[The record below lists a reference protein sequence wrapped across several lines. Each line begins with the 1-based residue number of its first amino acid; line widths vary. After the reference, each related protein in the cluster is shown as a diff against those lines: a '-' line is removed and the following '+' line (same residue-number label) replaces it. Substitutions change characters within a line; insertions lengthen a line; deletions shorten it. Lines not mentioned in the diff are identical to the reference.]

1 MSKFTMNKPPVR
13 KTNAYAPS
21 NPSFVA
27 RRDHSGSRDDAP
39 RFGGNNGGGNRGGYS
54 SGRGR
59 PDSKNLVS
67 FNGGNIANSVISERF
82 NTTMLKTNSP
92 ETFDNGPVVRII
104 PLGGTSEV
112 GMNMTA
118 IECGNDI
125 IVVDC
130 GMGFG
135 GGDKFPGVDYVI
147 PDTEYL
153 EQNLDRIRGVIFT
166 HGHLD
171 HIGAAPYI
179 LPKLSGVPI
188 FGMPLTLA
196 LLKNRLQEF
205 KLEERI
211 IAKIIKPELAL
222 TLGCFQINFF
232 RLNHSIPDVVGLDIN
247 TPMGRIA
254 YCTDWKF
261 DNTPFDGQISD
272 YAKLANMGED
282 GVRLLLTDSLGVL
295 KPGYQISEK
304 AIGAT
309 IKKIVEE
316 CEGRVIIASF
326 STTISRVQF
335 TVDACVATGRKLSL
349 VGRSMVTN
357 FKTCFELGYIK
368 VPPNLLVEMA
378 DIPNLPPDKVC
389 ILSTGSQGEDMAALS
404 RMARDEHPQV
414 RLQGGDSVIFT
425 SNPIPGNE
433 DSVQELIARLS
444 RKGVSVYQNKEFQLH
459 VSGHA
464 CQEDLKLL
472 MALTKPDYL
481 QPIHGDHF
489 MLRKVGELGAG
500 MGVPYNHCLIG
511 ENGRIIEMRHNEVV
525 LTEDIITQNYV
536 LVDGTGVGSVSEAV
550 LMERRQMATEGIV
563 MITVTLNKNRAL
575 ATAPEI
581 SSRGFVYIKTTKD
594 YLDEIKNTL
603 ESDLKRIMESPNLDT
618 NSPTFFA
625 DLRSEVKSSV
635 TGFILKNLEKNP
647 IVVPVIVQA

>member
-1 MSKFTMNKPPVR
+1 MMRTAPPR

-21 NPSFVA
+21 NPTFVS
-27 RRDHSGSRDDAP
+27 RRDEHSNPSRDEAP
-39 RFGGNNGGGNRGGYS
+39 RYNGGGNRG
-54 SGRGR
+54 GR

-67 FNGGNIANSVISERF
+67 FNGGNIANSVISSRF
-82 NTTMLKTNSP
+82 NTSLLTTKSP
-92 ETFDNGPVVRII
+92 ATFDNGPVVRII

-153 EQNLDRIRGVIFT
+153 EKNLDKVRGVIFT

-222 TLGCFQINFF
+222 ILGCFKINFF
-232 RLNHSIPDVVGLDIN
+232 RLNHSIPDVVGLDID

-272 YAKLANMGED
+272 YAKLANMGDD
-282 GVRLLLTDSLGVL
+282 GIRLLLTDSLGVL

-304 AIGAT
+304 AIGAS
-309 IKKIVEE
+309 IKKIFQE
-316 CEGRVIIASF
+316 CEGRIIVTSF
-326 STTISRVQF
+326 STTIARIQF
-335 TVDACVATGRKLSL
+335 TVDACVATDRKLSL

-378 DIPNLPPDKVC
+378 DVPKLPPNKIC

-404 RMARDEHPQV
+404 RMSRDEHMQIK
-414 RLQGGDSVIFT
+414 LQGGDSVIFT

-433 DSVQELIARLS
+433 DSVADLIARLS

-481 QPIHGDHF
+481 QPIHGDHY
-489 MLRKVGELGAG
+489 MLRKVGELGAA
-500 MGVPYNHCLIG
+500 MGIPFNHCLIG
-511 ENGRIIEMRHNEVV
+511 ENGRIIEMRKDEVV
-525 LTEDIITQNYV
+525 LTEDVITQNYI
-536 LVDGTGVGSVSEAV
+536 LVDGTGVGAVSEAV
-550 LMERRQMATEGIV
+550 LMERRQMSTEGTVVVTIV
-563 MITVTLNKNRAL
+563 LNKKREV
-575 ATAPEI
+575 TARPEI
-581 SSRGFVYIKTTKD
+581 SSRGFVYIKTNKD
-594 YLDEIKNTL
+594 YIDEIRNYLADELKKMSTNPNFNPNT
-603 ESDLKRIMESPNLDT
+603 ETFFSDLRNEI
-618 NSPTFFA
+618 
-625 DLRSEVKSSV
+625 KSLT
-635 TGFILKNLEKNP
+635 TGYIAKNLEKNP
-647 IVVPVIVQA
+647 IIVPVIIVV

>member
-1 MSKFTMNKPPVR
+1 MLRNAPTR
-13 KTNAYAPS
+13 KTNAYAPNS
-21 NPSFVA
+21 PSFVS
-27 RRDHSGSRDDAP
+27 RRDHSGSRDEGP
-39 RFGGNNGGGNRGGYS
+39 GYRGNNGRS
-54 SGRGR
+54 GR

-67 FNGGNIANSVISERF
+67 FNGGNIANSVISSRF
-82 NTTMLKTNSP
+82 NTSLLATKSP
-92 ETFDNGPVVRII
+92 ESFDNGPVVRII

-153 EQNLDRIRGVIFT
+153 EANIAKIRGVIFT

-272 YAKLANMGED
+272 YAKLANMGDD

-309 IKKIVEE
+309 IKKIFQE
-316 CEGRVIIASF
+316 CEGRIIVTSF
-326 STTISRVQF
+326 STTIARIQF

-368 VPPNLLVEMA
+368 VPPNMLVEMA
-378 DIPNLPPDKVC
+378 DVPNHPPDKIC

-404 RMARDEHPQV
+404 RMARDEHQQV
-414 RLQGGDSVIFT
+414 RLQGGDSVVFT

-433 DSVQELIARLS
+433 DSVQDLIAKLS

-500 MGVPYNHCLIG
+500 MGIPFDHCLIG
-511 ENGRIIEMRHNEVV
+511 ENGRIIEMRPNEVV
-525 LTEDIITQNYV
+525 LTEDVITQNYI
-536 LVDGTGVGSVSEAV
+536 LVDGTGVGAVSEAV
-550 LMERRQMATEGIV
+550 LMERRQMSTEGVVIV
-563 MITVTLNKNRAL
+563 TIVLNKKREML
-575 ATAPEI
+575 ARPEI

-594 YLDEIKNTL
+594 YLDDIRDNLGAE
-603 ESDLKRIMESPNLDT
+603 LKRLMSSSSYDT
-618 NSPTFFA
+618 NSATFFA
-625 DLRSEVKSSV
+625 DLRGEIKSITS
-635 TGFILKNLEKNP
+635 TYILKNLEKNP
-647 IVVPVIVQA
+647 IIVPVIIQD